1 MQATVRLLSGVD
13 DGLSVEVPCSLL
25 VADSHVLR
33 SVLATCRAVDT
44 CPEVTVAGV
53 AGSTLGQ
60 YKELLGRGEVR
71 VSERSSLDTL
81 QQLLDVLGSRHRDL
95 TQLVEAGVGQEEA
108 VTGGSGRERGGSRP
122 RRGQEMRNP
131 DAVEARSNNNNN
143 NIREI
148 FRSVMKGSGSARGS
162 NSRTKELRRKSA
174 VTPPIVASTPN
185 LIPPP
190 PMEFERRISVNLQKD
205 PIYGPTG
212 VDMERERRKS
222 KSRDRDQNI
231 AAVKTETFDDNR
243 MMSDQ
248 LDMAGY
254 DEQNGVEVLAF
265 ACQICLKTF
274 SRIQDRKA
282 HVAKCHNDAFK
293 KTFSCPKCSCVI
305 KSKSALIA
313 HVKTCDG
320 RPYHLGLENGKWK
333 CEKCQKKFHSKRILK
348 DHSCGTR
355 KRGKRNTEVFEKHLK
370 VDAGAGPVNDSRG
383 REAED
388 TEETREDASRVDD
401 PDETREHHYYC
412 ESCPGSIHGKFNEE
426 TAEKHRQETGHEM
439 SRVKIPRFVKL

>member
-1 MQATVRLLSGVD
+1 
-13 DGLSVEVPCSLL
+13 
-25 VADSHVLR
+25 
-33 SVLATCRAVDT
+33 
-44 CPEVTVAGV
+44 
-53 AGSTLGQ
+53 
-60 YKELLGRGEVR
+60 
-71 VSERSSLDTL
+71 
-81 QQLLDVLGSRHRDL
+81 
-95 TQLVEAGVGQEEA
+95 
-108 VTGGSGRERGGSRP
+108 
-122 RRGQEMRNP
+122 
-131 DAVEARSNNNNN
+131 
-143 NIREI
+143 
-148 FRSVMKGSGSARGS
+148 
-162 NSRTKELRRKSA
+162 
-174 VTPPIVASTPN
+174 
-185 LIPPP
+185 
-190 PMEFERRISVNLQKD
+190 MEFERRISVNLQKD

-248 LDMAGY
+248 LDMVGY

-333 CEKCQKKFHSKRILK
+333 CDKCQKKFHSKRILK

-355 KRGKRNTEVFEKHLK
+355 KRGKRNTEVFEKPLK

-388 TEETREDASRVDD
+388 TEETREDASRVED